1 MKLTKEVILAALSNI
16 TLPNEGKSIVESGA
30 IKNVHI
36 FGTDVELDVEI
47 QIPTLQY
54 KKRVEVDCIKAIHDH
69 AFEKSKVKVNLIVN
83 APKKTIEIK
92 GKKVDSGE
100 ITSIEEILESGA
112 RIQEAGIIKKLLP
125 DLKSEVVDV
134 GIIQRMTTNGQST
147 RFKAIVAAGNENG
160 YLGIGQGKSK
170 QMRIAI
176 EKATNQAF
184 LNINPIKMG
193 CGSWECKCDQKHSVP
208 FKVKGKGGS
217 VTIEIIP
224 APRGLG
230 LVAGGKIK
238 RLLELAGLKD
248 AWTTAKGS
256 TPTMGSTSK
265 AVLDCLRQTFSQ
277 G

>member
-1 MKLTKEVILAALSNI
+1 MSQATQSRN
-16 TLPNEGKSIVESGA
+16 GGSGRSGGSRRPRRDA
-30 IKNVHI
+30 
-36 FGTDVELDVEI
+36 EEEPW
-47 QIPTLQY
+47 IP
-54 KKRVEVDCIKAIHDH
+54 
-69 AFEKSKVKVNLIVN
+69 
-83 APKKTIEIK
+83 KTIL
-92 GKKVDSGE
+92 GQKVASGE
-100 ITSIEEILESGA
+100 ITSIEEIIQDGL

-134 GIIQRMTTNGQST
+134 GIIQKMTSNGQST

-176 EKATNQAF
+176 EKATNQAL
-184 LNINPIKMG
+184 LNVSPIKLG
-193 CGSWECKCDQKHSVP
+193 CGSWECRCDQKHSVP
-208 FKVKGKGGS
+208 FKIRGKGGS
-217 VTIEIIP
+217 VAIEIIP

-256 TPTMGSTSK
+256 TPTMNSTSK
-265 AVLDCLRQTFSQ
+265 AILDCLRQTFSQ

>member
-1 MKLTKEVILAALSNI
+1 MSQT
-16 TLPNEGKSIVESGA
+16 TQQ
-30 IKNVHI
+30 
-36 FGTDVELDVEI
+36 GTG
-47 QIPTLQY
+47 QRPGQRTGQRRPRPP
-54 KKRVEVDCIKAIHDH
+54 RVEPPWI
-69 AFEKSKVKVNLIVN
+69 
-83 APKKTIEIK
+83 PKTIL
-92 GKKVDSGE
+92 GKQVATGE
-100 ITSIEEILESGA
+100 ITSMAEILQSGA

-134 GIIQRMTTNGQST
+134 GIIQKMTANGQST

-160 YLGIGQGKSK
+160 WLGIGKGKSK

-184 LNINPIKMG
+184 LNVSPVKLG
-193 CGSWECKCDQKHSVP
+193 CGSWECRCEEKHSIP
-208 FKVKGKGGS
+208 FKVRGRGGS

-248 AWTTAKGS
+248 AWTSAKGS
-256 TPTMGSTSK
+256 TATMNSTSK
-265 AVLDCLRQTFSQ
+265 AVLQCLRQTFSQ

>member
-1 MKLTKEVILAALSNI
+1 MSQTTKQKGPQGKTGGKRGKREPVYGRGPPGGAKGGSDRPRRPRREPVEEVWVPK
-16 TLPNEGKSIVESGA
+16 T
-30 IKNVHI
+30 
-36 FGTDVELDVEI
+36 EL
-47 QIPTLQY
+47 
-54 KKRVEVDCIKAIHDH
+54 
-69 AFEKSKVKVNLIVN
+69 
-83 APKKTIEIK
+83 
-92 GKKVDSGE
+92 GKKVSSGQ
-100 ITSIEEILESGA
+100 ITSLEEIIESGL
-112 RIQEAGIIKKLLP
+112 RIQESGIIKKLLP
-125 DLKSEVVDV
+125 DLESEVVDV
-134 GIIQRMTTNGQST
+134 GIIQKMTSNGQST
-147 RFKAIVAAGNENG
+147 RFKAMVAAGNKNG

-176 EKATNQAF
+176 EKATAQAF
-184 LNINPIKMG
+184 LNVSPIKLG
-193 CGSWECKCDQKHSVP
+193 CGSWECRCDQKHSVP
-208 FKVKGKGGS
+208 FKVIGRGGS

-256 TPTMGSTSK
+256 TPTMSSTSS